1 MMVTSEWI
9 VASVVFVLVC
19 LVFAHLAGREG
30 GRREQEERYNALER
44 PEWEAGMAR
53 VDRETEILQKMMTA
67 ERRRHSKALRQ
78 EQEAAHVLLEA
89 QEAKYQRMLD
99 EASDE
104 LADANARIDFFWEY
118 ACKVTVSADNGPQ
131 IRLRTERQDRDEF
144 DKALT
149 QILGATVSVVPKRNV
164 VIEDPTTMHTPAEVD
179 AIVQKKI
186 AELESGDPD
195 D

>member
-53 VDRETEILQKMMTA
+53 VDRETEILQETMTA

-78 EQEAAHVLLEA
+78 
-89 QEAKYQRMLD
+89 
-99 EASDE
+99 
-104 LADANARIDFFWEY
+104 
-118 ACKVTVSADNGPQ
+118 
-131 IRLRTERQDRDEF
+131 
-144 DKALT
+144 
-149 QILGATVSVVPKRNV
+149 
-164 VIEDPTTMHTPAEVD
+164 
-179 AIVQKKI
+179 
-186 AELESGDPD
+186 
-195 D
+195 